1 MTTVDWLH
9 KMREANL
16 SQEQAE
22 AIAGGI
28 EERLVTRD
36 LLDSR
41 LQGLEHR
48 IIDTLTVRMLSIAGL
63 VIVIVGLLD
72 KFVRP

>member
-22 AIAGGI
+22 AIAGGV

-48 IIDTLTVRMLSIAGL
+48 IVDTLTVRMLGIAGL